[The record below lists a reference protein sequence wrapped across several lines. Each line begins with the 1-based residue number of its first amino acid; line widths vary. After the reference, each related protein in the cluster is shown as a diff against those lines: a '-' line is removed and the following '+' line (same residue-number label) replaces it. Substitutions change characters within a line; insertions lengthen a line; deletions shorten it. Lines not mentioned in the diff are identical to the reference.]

1 MKWKDDNL
9 QRKIKLKGVNSFIAS
24 RPKQEY
30 QMDLMFL
37 SDLNYKQDDYT
48 YVGAMLSV
56 DIFTKFCAIVLM
68 KGRTTQDVLNA
79 LKEIIPKMGGK
90 PESIYTDSE
99 GGIISKE
106 VQSYLGQENIKF
118 IRTASHAA
126 YAERTI
132 RTIKDMIHK
141 REDDNP

>member
-1 MKWKDDNL
+1 
-9 QRKIKLKGVNSFIAS
+9 
-24 RPKQEY
+24 
-30 QMDLMFL
+30 
-37 SDLNYKQDDYT
+37 
-48 YVGAMLSV
+48 MLSV

-106 VQSYLGQENIKF
+106 VQSLLGQENI
-118 IRTASHAA
+118 IRTANHAA

-132 RTIKDMIHK
+132 GTLKDMIHK
-141 REDDNP
+141 REDDNPETKWYDLIPSLSARDLQSQEPVNNHKDDT

>member
-1 MKWKDDNL
+1 M
-9 QRKIKLKGVNSFIAS
+9 
-24 RPKQEY
+24 
-30 QMDLMFL
+30 
-37 SDLNYKQDDYT
+37 
-48 YVGAMLSV
+48 SV

-90 PESIYTDSE
+90 PESIYTDGE

-141 REDDNP
+141 REDDNPKTKWYDLTPSV